1 MPKKGLAEVV
11 HAAELMLSGLKAHQ
25 SDLSSRGLDA
35 DFIKTMEDLMKD
47 LVQANNL
54 QEKLK
59 ADLKTQTAKV
69 EQLMSNL
76 QKTASEARK
85 RVKLDIQRS
94 QWKEF
99 GIEDKR

>member
-1 MPKKGLAEVV
+1 MPKRGLAEIVN
-11 HAAELMLSGLKAHQ
+11 ATELMLSGLKAHQ
-25 SDLSSRGLDA
+25 SELSTRGLDDA
-35 DFIKTMEDLMKD
+35 FIKKMEDLMKE

-59 ADLKTQTAKV
+59 ADLKTQTEKV
-69 EQLMSNL
+69 DQMMGNL
-76 QKTASEARK
+76 QKLSSEAKK
-85 RVKLDIQRS
+85 RVKLDVPAT